1 MNHRNYELK
10 VFIDGH
16 EIMPFDSEISLEIRR
31 EPVDK
36 KEIENLI
43 REKTKAAEAYMEG
56 VKAEVAELADKAGVQ
71 AYWGEYGSGET
82 YYPVGTDVEA
92 EYIGWEASQ
101 YADENGILTQGL
113 WISSSSMC

>member
-1 MNHRNYELK
+1 MSDRKYELK

-16 EIMPFDSEISLEIRR
+16 EVMPFDGEISFTIRR

-43 REKTKAAEAYMEG
+43 RAKTKAAEEYMEG
-56 VKAEVAELADKAGVQ
+56 VKAEVADLADKAGVQ

-92 EYIGWEASQ
+92 AYIGWEASQ
-101 YADENGILTQGL
+101 YADENGLLTQGM